1 MNGLDTSGTG
11 AMPPFRFRD
20 CALIPIAS
28 GRRASTL
35 KELRDHLVQ
44 SGRETLYY
52 HFWGAL
58 LQPRFEE
65 REYHN
70 DFAAWVHHGL
80 RDAVLAE
87 QLAMVDPDE
96 YDDVEDL
103 RLVILEYIDQRLED
117 SPFLEWIPAGQIFEF
132 IHAQIVVFDAGIEAA
147 GYRDLV
153 EYIPNMPLSSVF
165 YHFVDARRR
174 TPERTDDFSAWLG
187 TFDRGHQ
194 ALLADLA
201 DIDPYFNTLSEL
213 RDQLGVLFR
222 RHFGEGM
229 A

>member
-1 MNGLDTSGTG
+1 MNGPGFEH
-11 AMPPFRFRD
+11 APPAAPFRFRD

-28 GRRASTL
+28 GRRASSL

-44 SGRETLYY
+44 SGRDTLYY

-70 DFAAWVHHGL
+70 DFAAWVHHAV
-80 RDAVLAE
+80 RDDVLAE

-96 YDDVEDL
+96 YDDVEEL

-117 SPFLEWIPAGQIFEF
+117 TPFLEWIPATQVFEF
-132 IHAQIVVFDAGIEAA
+132 IHAQIVVFDAGFEA
-147 GYRDLV
+147 GDYRDLAGH
-153 EYIPNMPLSSVF
+153 IPRMPLSSVF

-174 TPERTDDFSAWLG
+174 TPDRTDDFSAWLAG
-187 TFDRGHQ
+187 FDREHQ
-194 ALLADLA
+194 ELVDALA

-213 RDQLGVLFR
+213 RDQLGALFR
-222 RHFGEGM
+222 RHFGEGV